1 MAPGIFE
8 DLQLA
13 LDLADM
19 AHVLAVDRF
28 RAGDLTVS
36 TKPDRTPVTDADQAI
51 EQALRAAL
59 KDARRTDEVLGEEYG
74 GEARSGRQWIIDPI
88 DGTTNFLRGLPIWAT
103 LIALAVDG
111 EPVIGVVSAPALRR
125 RWWAAR
131 GNGAW
136 AATVSERGTGAPA
149 RIAVSRVA
157 ELPDALLSYNSLQ
170 GWDDAGSLDGL
181 LALARSCGRTRA
193 LGDFWSYVLV
203 AEGQVDI
210 AGEPDLKV
218 WDMAALVP
226 IVTEAGGRFT
236 SLDGRDGPWHGTALA
251 TNGLLHDDAL
261 ARIGL
266 ATSHPASPER

>member
-13 LDLADM
+13 QDLADM

-28 RAGDLTVS
+28 RAADLRIT
-36 TKPDRTPVTDADQAI
+36 TKPDRTPVTDADRAI

-59 KDARRTDEVLGEEYG
+59 TDARRSDGVLGEEYG
-74 GEARSGRQWIIDPI
+74 GAPAAGRQWIIDPI
-88 DGTTNFLRGLPIWAT
+88 DGTTNYLRGLPVWAT

-111 EPVIGVVSAPALRR
+111 EPVLGVVSAPALRR
-125 RWWAAR
+125 RWWAAV
-131 GNGAW
+131 GHGAW
-136 AATVSERGTGAPA
+136 AAPVTEHGTGAPA
-149 RIAVSRVA
+149 RISVSGVERV
-157 ELPDALLSYNSLQ
+157 EDALLSYNSLQ
-170 GWDDAGSLDGL
+170 GWDEFGALDGL
-181 LALARSCGRTRA
+181 LGLARRSWRTRA

-251 TNGLLHDDAL
+251 TNGLLHDAALDA
-261 ARIGL
+261 IGL
-266 ATSHPASPER
+266 AASHPDASAR